1 MCEAV
6 SLAFHDAYTY
16 SHNHAST
23 IQLQHDNDFCEKVAE
38 LFVPLDPYLE
48 MELGQDFA
56 EDAYRQ
62 QQ

>member
-1 MCEAV
+1 MIVTGGIDIVGCQRDCFA
-6 SLAFHDAYTY
+6 
-16 SHNHAST
+16 HAST
-23 IQLQHDNDFCEKVAE
+23 IQLPHDNNFCEKVAE

-56 EDAYRQ
+56 EEAYKQ